1 MSKEEI
7 KILLVDD
14 EKQFVD
20 TLAERLAMRG
30 FSARVAYD
38 GPQALKAV
46 EEPTD
51 VIVLDLRM
59 PGMDGFEVLRS
70 VKKSNP
76 QVQVIIL
83 TGHGGDAEE
92 QTAYR
97 MGAYNFLK
105 KPMDID
111 ELLNSIRM
119 AYRDKV
125 ENAMVDTKSAN
136 EPSSRIFIR
145 YLISRFSN
153 PSSGRLSPFRCA

>member
-1 MSKEEI
+1 MTKEDI

-20 TLAERLAMRG
+20 TLSERLAMRG
-30 FSARVAYD
+30 FEARVASD
-38 GPQALKAV
+38 GREALKAV
-46 EEPTD
+46 EQPTD

-59 PGMDGFEVLRS
+59 PGMDGFEVLRN

-97 MGAYNFLK
+97 R
-105 KPMDID
+105 KPLDID

-119 AYRDKV
+119 AYRDKL
-125 ENAMVDTKSAN
+125 ENAMVAVSLAEGGDFDSARDVMN
-136 EPSSRIFIR
+136 EKDV
-145 YLISRFSN
+145 LEEH
-153 PSSGRLSPFRCA
+153 GK

>member
-38 GPQALKAV
+38 GPQALRAV

-125 ENAMVDTKSAN
+125 ENAMVAVSLAEGGDFDAAQDVLN
-136 EPSSRIFIR
+136 EKD
-145 YLISRFSN
+145 L
-153 PSSGRLSPFRCA
+153 LAEHKL

>member
-1 MSKEEI
+1 MTKEDI

-20 TLAERLAMRG
+20 TLAERLSMRG
-30 FSARVAYD
+30 FEARVAYD

-46 EEPTD
+46 EQPTD

-59 PGMDGFEVLRS
+59 PGMDGFEVLRN

-111 ELLNSIRM
+111 ELLSSIRM
-119 AYRDKV
+119 AYRDMV
-125 ENAMVDTKSAN
+125 ENAMVAVSLAEGGDFDAARDVLN
-136 EPSSRIFIR
+136 EKDV
-145 YLISRFSN
+145 LDEHN
-153 PSSGRLSPFRCA
+153 K